1 MASLD
6 ARVGQ
11 INTDAPNTLAAI
23 ATGQNMMNSALNAQ
37 MRGQEFRNQQ
47 EDRAQMRSAMKDYT
61 SATDDASKNAALGKV
76 GIVSPEMMMRLE
88 DNWGR
93 AKASERQGM
102 IDAMDQRGMAAYA
115 ALQETDPAKR
125 AAIWNG
131 YRSTVPDGMRSM
143 VPEQSDDMS
152 LTVMLGQSKQAMEWM
167 LKNKDY
173 ERKEAADNR
182 KFDMQMRQMD
192 RRDASNA
199 TQYKNYTDLQ
209 NLKHD
214 NAMKEISERSKQ
226 SSSAGGFDRRSNV
239 NDEITKKYFR
249 ALADKG
255 DMRTDQ
261 ENAVFNSML
270 KNAGIQTNEITPEQN
285 PIPQQG
291 QDSGIESNDLY
302 DPSSGKWDLSR
313 FEN

>member
-47 EDRAQMRSAMKDYT
+47 EDRAQMRSAMKEYT
-61 SATDDASKNAALGKV
+61 SATDDSSKNAALGKV

-93 AKASERQGM
+93 AKAAERQGM

-125 AAIWNG
+125 SAIWNG
-131 YRSTVPDGMRSM
+131 YRSTVPEKIRGM
-143 VPEQSDDMS
+143 VPEQSDDTT
-152 LTVMLGQSKQAMEWM
+152 LTVMLGQSKQAMDWM

-173 ERKEAADNR
+173 QRKEDADNR
-182 KFDMQMRQMD
+182 KFDMQMKQIE

-199 TQYKNYTDLQ
+199 QQYKNYTYLQ
-209 NLKHD
+209 NLKHN
-214 NAMKEISERSKQ
+214 NAMTEISERAKHGSV
-226 SSSAGGFDRRSNV
+226 GGSGSNV

-270 KNAGIQTNEITPEQN
+270 KNAGINSVVPEQE
-285 PIPQQG
+285 PEPQLNQ
-291 QDSGIESNDLY
+291 SGFDGNDLY
-302 DPSSGKWDLSR
+302 DSKTGKWDLSR

>member
-11 INTDAPNTLAAI
+11 INTAAPNTLAAI
-23 ATGQNMMNSALNAQ
+23 SSGQNMMNNALNAQ
-37 MRGQEFRNQQ
+37 MRSQEFRNQQ
-47 EDRAQMRSAMKDYT
+47 EDREQMRSAMRDYT
-61 SATDDASKNAALGKV
+61 SATDDESKNAAIGKV

-88 DNWGR
+88 DNWSR
-93 AKASERQGM
+93 AKSAERQSM
-102 IDAMDQRGMAAYA
+102 IDAMDNRGMAAYT

-125 AAIWNG
+125 SAIWNG
-131 YRSTVPDGMRSM
+131 YRSTVPEKIRGM
-143 VPEQSDDMS
+143 VPEQSDDTT
-152 LTVMLGQSKQAMEWM
+152 LTVMLGQSKQAMDWM

-173 ERKEAADNR
+173 QREEDADNR
-182 KFDMQMRQMD
+182 KFDMQMKQIE

-199 TQYKNYTDLQ
+199 QQYKNYTDLQ
-209 NLKHD
+209 NLKHN
-214 NAMKEISERSKQ
+214 NAMTEISERAKHGSV
-226 SSSAGGFDRRSNV
+226 GGSGSNV

-270 KNAGIQTNEITPEQN
+270 KNAGINSVVPEQE
-285 PIPQQG
+285 PEPQLNQ
-291 QDSGIESNDLY
+291 SGFDGNDLY
-302 DPSSGKWDLSR
+302 DSKTGKWDLSQ